1 MDVTTFLPKSTSQL
15 SPESDSIQCIII
27 TTDERSC
34 GERCAVVA
42 GGVGGVMS
50 LIIVSQSLL
59 IVILLLR
66 QKKVRQAKIRW
77 KWFSCIQHY
86 DQFSNTQCVK
96 GKLS

>member
-1 MDVTTFLPKSTSQL
+1 MIDMDMATFLPKSRSQL
-15 SPESDSIQCIII
+15 SPESAPTQCIITI
-27 TTDERSC
+27 ANVTDEGSC

-66 QKKVRQAKIRW
+66 QKKVRQAIIRL
-77 KWFSCIQHY
+77 K
-86 DQFSNTQCVK
+86 
-96 GKLS
+96 